1 MKTLNELI
9 EAAHLGFS
17 VKFTSDVMKEAAE
30 NVIKEKQ
37 KVAVQ
42 SCQTLILTFDRNL
55 KENVKYL
62 QLIREQEV
70 KQQAK
75 VKKVDRAFKFFA
87 ETGNPLPFF
96 ASMEKRREGRDW
108 AEHLGLN
115 HQDESAWTIDENWQP
130 KQEAS
135 AS

>member
-37 KVAVQ
+37 KVAVT
-42 SCQTLILTFDRNL
+42 SCQHLITTFDHNL
-55 KENVKYL
+55 KEQVKHL
-62 QLIREQEV
+62 QELREKEA

-75 VKKVDRAFKFFA
+75 VKKIDRAFKFFA

-96 ASMEKRREGRDW
+96 ASMGKQPEGEAW
-108 AEHLGLN
+108 ARQLGLN
-115 HQDESAWTIDENWQP
+115 HNDEAAWTIDDAWQP
-130 KQEAS
+130 KQEEQQK
-135 AS
+135 